1 MTPTQTALLAEA
13 NRLDALASEYAQ
25 GDQPTWAQSCQQKAA
40 ELRKQ
45 AGIHYQGNPDSHVWA
60 YEEELRS
67 IRRRAQVLAASP
79 RLRAALSDIY
89 GGRLNFSLNPRNRI
103 AH

>member
-1 MTPTQTALLAEA
+1 MTPSHLLAEA
-13 NRLDALASEYAQ
+13 SRLERLANEYAQ
-25 GDQPTWAQSCQQKAA
+25 GDQYTWASSCRQKAA

-45 AGIHYQGNPDSHVWA
+45 AGVHFQGDATAHVWA
-60 YEEELRS
+60 YEAELRS

-89 GGRLNFSLNPRNRI
+89 GGRLKFSLNPRNRI